1 MLRGHPGLIKSQE
14 YTVSVFKIWWLLIN
28 LCHQTIIFYLISP
41 WNVKIVSALFL
52 ALSHSLV
59 CNLVQKKTK
68 REGGREYYSTIC
80 NVVLKQQ
87 VLQTGIIFT
96 FPLVL
101 DDWSTTN
108 WKYLSLMIWWL
119 IYHARVIGEVKQRTR
134 GGLFCTH
141 IPQPSVIM
149 YSTWRTHMR
158 YLGQVTGFSLL
169 TLYDK
174 DLKQHCMGNCGTPQ
188 PS

>member
-14 YTVSVFKIWWLLIN
+14 YTVSVFKIWWLLIK

-41 WNVKIVSALFL
+41 WNAKIVSALFL

-68 REGGREYYSTIC
+68 RERGREYYSTIC

-96 FPLVL
+96 FSLVL

-119 IYHARVIGEVKQRTR
+119 IYHARGGGKWSEGQGEGCSVHTYHNQVSSCTQPEGLIR
-134 GGLFCTH
+134 GIWARWWGFH
-141 IPQPSVIM
+141 
-149 YSTWRTHMR
+149 
-158 YLGQVTGFSLL
+158 FSLYM
-169 TLYDK
+169 TRTW
-174 DLKQHCMGNCGTPQ
+174 NC
-188 PS
+188 SA

>member
-41 WNVKIVSALFL
+41 WNVKIVSALLL
-52 ALSHSLV
+52 AVSHSLV
-59 CNLVQKKTK
+59 CNLVQKKTQ
-68 REGGREYYSTIC
+68 REREYYSTTC
-80 NVVLKQQ
+80 SVVLKPQ

-101 DDWSTTN
+101 DDWTTTN
-108 WKYLSLMIWWL
+108 WKYLSLMIQWL
-119 IYHARVIGEVKQRTR
+119 IYHERGRGGVKRRTR
-134 GGLFCTH
+134 GGLFCTC

-149 YSTWRTHMR
+149 YSTWRTHTR
-158 YLGQVTGFSLL
+158 YLGQVMAFALL
-169 TLYDK
+169 TLHDK
-174 DLKQHCMGNCGTPQ
+174 DLKQLCIGNCGTPQ
-188 PS
+188 SS